1 MCDPV
6 TTSLM
11 IASAGASYAGN
22 KKAQG
27 AMEDAVNAEA
37 QRQKVFRDRQAGILD
52 QSVASR
58 TASRTKAE
66 IDADAASQVDAYGK
80 NQEANDAGQTAAPVA
95 GPSGASSANVSDSY
109 SRETSRANEAGK
121 GAATRQAALS
131 AFGNTMQA
139 QQLNN
144 TKYAQDS
151 SVLANMSQGS
161 LAVMPYEVQAGS
173 HAGDSLKTLSQ
184 VLSLASIYSGYQ
196 ASVGKA
202 LGPATWSEMFASAPP
217 VAEVASSTVPAIASQ
232 GEVATA
238 NAKVAPFDATNYSTY
253 PGAAKPLPLTPV
265 NAAYTGY
272 PAGGAAGPPTFN
284 MQAAMPNGY
293 QAQAGNYVGGVNVN
307 AATATTE
314 FDRLRRLKIAAL
326 R

>member
-202 LGPATWSEMFASAPP
+202 LGPATWSEMFASAP
-217 VAEVASSTVPAIASQ
+217 VAEVASSTAPAIASQ

-238 NAKVAPFDATNYSTY
+238 GAKVAPFDATKYSTY
-253 PGAAKPLPLTPV
+253 PGAAKPLAATPV

-272 PAGGAAGPPTFN
+272 PAGGAGPPTFN